1 MDMNTGF
8 LFFDNDP
15 KKTLQQK
22 VQSAQSDFSQKFV
35 HKAEY
40 CLVNTGDALGV
51 NLEEIG
57 KACGLIVQAY
67 KFVMPHNL
75 WVGFEGMDVR
85 ERV

>member
-8 LFFDNDP
+8 LYFDNNQKLSMLQKILNAQANFE
-15 KKTLQQK
+15 KK
-22 VQSAQSDFSQKFV
+22 FN

-40 CLVNTGDALGV
+40 CLVNRGDAE
-51 NLEEIG
+51 NIDLETIS
-57 KACGLIVQAY
+57 KTTKLIVRTY
-67 KFVMPHNL
+67 RFVMPKNF